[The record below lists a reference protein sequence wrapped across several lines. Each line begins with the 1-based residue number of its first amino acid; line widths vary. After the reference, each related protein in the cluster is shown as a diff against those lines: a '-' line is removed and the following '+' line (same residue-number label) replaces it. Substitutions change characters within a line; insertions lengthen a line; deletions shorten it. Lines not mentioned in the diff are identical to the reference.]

1 MITLL
6 LVSAAFA
13 CEPPSHVVVS
23 TLPSG
28 RTIAIAGPRGCAWE
42 LPKDA
47 PRVVSGTSTL
57 LFDLSSP
64 HSVADTAFLV
74 PGAIPASTPGG
85 QAWFRDELSGNMPV
99 YVDGVRLMRGGML
112 Y

>member
-23 TLPSG
+23 TKPDG
-28 RTIAIAGPRGCAWE
+28 TTIAIAGPRGCAWD

-47 PRVVSGTSTL
+47 PRVVAGTSTL

-64 HSVADTAFLV
+64 HGVADTAFLV
-74 PGAIPASTPGG
+74 PGAVPASSPIA
-85 QAWFRDELSGNMPV
+85 QAWFRDELAQNMPV
-99 YVDGVRLMRGGML
+99 YVDGVRMMRTGMM